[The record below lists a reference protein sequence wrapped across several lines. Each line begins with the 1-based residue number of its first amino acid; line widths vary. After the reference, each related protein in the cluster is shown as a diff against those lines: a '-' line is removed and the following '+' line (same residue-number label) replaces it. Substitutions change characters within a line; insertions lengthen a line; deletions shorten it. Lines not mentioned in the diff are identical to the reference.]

1 MKMQRG
7 VTLIEVLIT
16 LLITTVGLL
25 GLAALQATSLK
36 FNHGAY
42 LRSQANIFAYDITD
56 RMRLNRAVAQAG
68 SYNIAMTAS
77 KPTGTTLVQVD
88 LNQWLTLL
96 ETALP
101 VGDGSVSCSSN
112 ICTITIQ
119 WQEAQRAASVQ
130 PVVESFTYKTQ
141 I

>member
-56 RMRLNRAVAQAG
+56 RMRLNRTVAQAG
-68 SYNIAMTAS
+68 SYNISMAAS

-96 ETALP
+96 DTALP
-101 VGDGSVSCSSN
+101 AGDGSVSCASN

-119 WQEAQRAASVQ
+119 WQEAQRAVSEQ